1 MQIPVLIEPVA
12 GNGYRAR
19 GGEPLALTADGAT
32 PAEALARLRQ
42 LLQERLQGGSRL
54 VSLDLSSEENP
65 WRNMAGMF
73 QDDPLFDDWQQAIA
87 DYRQQVEEDPD
98 IP

>member
-1 MQIPVLIEPVA
+1 MEIPVLIEPVA

-32 PAEALARLRQ
+32 PAEALANLRRV
-42 LLQERLQGGSRL
+42 LQERLEGGSRL
-54 VSLDLSSEENP
+54 VALAVPGEDNP
-65 WRNMAGMF
+65 WKQMAGIF
-73 QDDPLFDDWQQAIA
+73 KDDPLFDDWQQAIA
-87 DYRQQVEEDPD
+87 DYRRQIEEDPD